1 VRLEE
6 AGFELVARLEAA
18 ARAVD
23 DVEDRRDEA
32 GFADVEPLVADEA
45 RFAAVEPLVADEA
58 RFAAVERP
66 VEDEARFAADERPV
80 EDEARFAADD
90 DDDGFD
96 AADRP
101 AEEVVER
108 RDVAALRV
116 PVERV
121 DDVRRAAA
129 FLVGVA
135 ALGVVSSAETRLP
148 SASMSLRRP
157 LSSWSTRASSTSR
170 IRLAALAR
178 SPASSCAGPRS
189 D

>member
-1 VRLEE
+1 MERREE
-6 AGFELVARLEAA
+6 AGFELVARLDAVE
-18 ARAVD
+18 RLVD

-32 GFADVEPLVADEA
+32 GFAAVEDEARFAVVEDEA
-45 RFAAVEPLVADEA
+45 RFAAVEDDAGFEA
-58 RFAAVERP
+58 
-66 VEDEARFAADERPV
+66 
-80 EDEARFAADD
+80 
-90 DDDGFD
+90 
-96 AADRP
+96 